1 MPSRA
6 AVNGTVGNPT
16 PWAEGIPYSAQL
28 ESAPGGPGDSKPTAS
43 LTSLD
48 LCQEIRLRLE
58 RKGHLW
64 E

>member
-1 MPSRA
+1 MPSRV
-6 AVNGTVGNPT
+6 AVNGTSGNTT
-16 PWAEGIPYSAQL
+16 PWAEGIAYTAHSD
-28 ESAPGGPGDSKPTAS
+28 SSPGGPGDAKPTVT